1 MFENP
6 GRDARCELL
15 ARVKTIAVV
24 GLSPNPARPSHG
36 VSAAMQAFGYTVI
49 PVHPAVKEVLGVR
62 ACARLADIKQPVD
75 LVNVFRQPEFV
86 SGIVD
91 ECIALGLKALW
102 LQDGVIDEAAAER
115 ARAAGMFVVMDRC
128 IYRDY
133 KNEYSQM
140 RAPALKR

>member
-36 VSAAMQAFGYTVI
+36 VSAAMQSFGYNII
-49 PVHPAVKEVLGVR
+49 PVHPAVKEVLGVK
-62 ACARLADIKQPVD
+62 AHARLADIGQPVD

>member
-6 GRDARCELL
+6 GRAERCALL

-24 GLSPNPARPSHG
+24 GLSPNPARPSFG
-36 VSAAMQAFGYTVI
+36 VSASLQGFGYTIV
-49 PVHPAVKEVLGVR
+49 PVHPAVQEVLGVK
-62 ACARLADIKQPVD
+62 AYARLADINGPVD
-75 LVNVFRQPEFV
+75 LVNVFRQSQFV

-91 ECIALGLKALW
+91 ECLALGLKAIW
-102 LQDGVIDEAAAER
+102 LQDGVIDDAAAER

-133 KNEYSQM
+133 KNEY
-140 RAPALKR
+140 APTLTL

>member
-6 GRDARCELL
+6 GRAERCALL

-24 GLSPNPARPSHG
+24 GLSPNPARPSFG
-36 VSAAMQAFGYTVI
+36 VAASLQGFGYTII
-49 PVHPAVKEVLGVR
+49 PVHPAVKDVLGVK
-62 ACARLADIKQPVD
+62 AYARLADIGGPVD
-75 LVNVFRQPEFV
+75 LVNVFRQTQFV

-91 ECIALGLKALW
+91 ECLALGLKAIW

-133 KNEYSQM
+133 KNEY
-140 RAPALKR
+140 APTLTG

>member
-91 ECIALGLKALW
+91 ECIALGMKALW

>member
-6 GRDARCELL
+6 GRDERCALL
-15 ARVKTIAVV
+15 QRIKTIAVV

-36 VSAAMQAFGYTVI
+36 VSAAMQSFGYTVI
-49 PVHPAVKEVLGVR
+49 PVHPAVKEVLGVK
-62 ACARLADIKQPVD
+62 AYARLADIGQPVD

-102 LQDGVIDEAAAER
+102 LQDGVIDEVAAER

-140 RAPALKR
+140 RSPALKR

>member
-6 GRDARCELL
+6 PPQERCALL
-15 ARVKTIAVV
+15 ARVKNIAVV
-24 GLSPNPARPSHG
+24 GLSPNPSRPSHG
-36 VSAAMQAFGYTVI
+36 VAAAMQGYGYTII
-49 PVHPAVKEVLGVR
+49 PVRPAVKEVLGCK
-62 ACARLADIKQPVD
+62 AYARLADVDVKID
-75 LVNVFRQPEFV
+75 LVDVFRRSEFV

-91 ECIALGLKALW
+91 ECIALGTKALW

-133 KNEYSQM
+133 KNECS
-140 RAPALKR
+140 R

>member
-6 GRDARCELL
+6 GRDERCALL
-15 ARVKTIAVV
+15 ARVKNIAVV

-36 VSAAMQAFGYTVI
+36 VSAAMQGFGYTII
-49 PVHPAVKEVLGVR
+49 PVHPAVKEVLGVQ
-62 ACARLADIKQPVD
+62 AYAKLADIKVPVD

-86 SGIVD
+86 AGIVD
-91 ECIALGLKALW
+91 ECIALGVKALW

-115 ARAAGMFVVMDRC
+115 ARAAGLLVVMDRC

-133 KNEYSQM
+133 KNEYLPKS
-140 RAPALKR
+140 APTLAR